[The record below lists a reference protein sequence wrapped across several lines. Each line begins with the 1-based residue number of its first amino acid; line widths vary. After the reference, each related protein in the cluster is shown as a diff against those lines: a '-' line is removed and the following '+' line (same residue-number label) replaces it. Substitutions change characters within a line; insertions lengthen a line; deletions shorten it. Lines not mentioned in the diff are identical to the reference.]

1 MRVTALY
8 VSMRNRLTVSDD
20 GASLVEYAFL
30 LALIAIVC
38 LLAITFLGGATS
50 ARYSNFGSHMDV
62 AGS

>member
-1 MRVTALY
+1 M
-8 VSMRNRLTVSDD
+8 RLTAVWISMTNRFRRGDD

-38 LLAITFLGGATS
+38 ILAISFLGSQTS
-50 ARYSNFGSHMDV
+50 TRYSNFGSHMDV

>member
-1 MRVTALY
+1 MRVTALW
-8 VSMRNRLTVSDD
+8 VSITNRLRRGDD

-38 LLAITFLGGATS
+38 LLAITFLGGKTS